1 MASSLSDRVA
11 TPSVEVISGRCAR
24 GNGKLRA
31 GRELR
36 DAFYFVIQRRNP
48 DITSLELAGPGLKQ
62 SSARLRIPVQI
73 PIRDA

>member
-1 MASSLSDRVA
+1 M
-11 TPSVEVISGRCAR
+11 
-24 GNGKLRA
+24 
-31 GRELR
+31 R

-48 DITSLELAGPGLKQ
+48 EITTLKLAGPDLKQ

>member
-1 MASSLSDRVA
+1 M
-11 TPSVEVISGRCAR
+11 
-24 GNGKLRA
+24 LRA
-31 GRELR
+31 ANCYRALLGHAGRDLR
-36 DAFYFVIQRRNP
+36 GAFYFVIQHRNP